1 MPPETR
7 AQKTGTRTG
16 EQTRAGVETRTG
28 FQPAED
34 SRVETDAELDAWVER
49 MLKKMEET
57 DRRYPGRY
65 ERAKRFWDEIEAL
78 GDYQD

>member
-1 MPPETR
+1 MPPEPRT
-7 AQKTGTRTG
+7 QKTGTRTG
-16 EQTRAGVETRTG
+16 SQTRAEVETRTG

-34 SRVETDAELDAWVER
+34 SRVETDAELEAWVEK

-65 ERAKRFWDEIEAL
+65 ERAQKIWDESGEL
-78 GDYQD
+78 GDYQ